1 MTTFGFFGKELLD
14 EMTPTFL
21 AMISVPNYEELA
33 SRAKELATEDYQK
46 NKNTDEFARIYNY
59 IMNRYDIDEQ
69 ELIENFLSDAYML
82 KIAIDIGSEHLIA
95 SARKTLM
102 DLRSWFENKEDADE
116 TAVYNFFNEQLLG

>member
-1 MTTFGFFGKELLD
+1 MTTFELFGKELLD

-82 KIAIDIGSEHLIA
+82 KIAIDTGSEYLIA
-95 SARKTLM
+95 SARKSLLV
-102 DLRSWFENKEDADE
+102 LRSWFENKEDADE
-116 TAVYNFFNEQLLG
+116 TAVYNFFNEQLG

>member
-1 MTTFGFFGKELLD
+1 MATFELFGRELLD

-95 SARKTLM
+95 SARKSLM

-116 TAVYNFFNEQLLG
+116 TAVYNFFNEQLG

>member
-1 MTTFGFFGKELLD
+1 MTTFELFGKELLD

-21 AMISVPNYEELA
+21 AMISVPNYEELE

-59 IMNRYDIDEQ
+59 IMNRYDINEQ

-82 KIAIDIGSEHLIA
+82 KIAIDTGSEHLIT
-95 SARKTLM
+95 SARKSLM
-102 DLRSWFENKEDADE
+102 VLRSWFENKEDADE
-116 TAVYNFFNEQLLG
+116 TAVYNFFNEQLG